1 MKFNDGAYPK
11 CSKAQAVPGA
21 LKAGA
26 CKSSIIGRGSTIV
39 DARGTTLGILNAD
52 LTAYNAERGLFILLR
67 VKQNP
72 ALDQVLRA
80 KLTRSNTLVTVLD
93 DSLRGIRAELTNFR
107 LVINPQAGRLKGKK
121 TPYAVLPKK
130 CPKSGK
136 FIIRTKYYF
145 QDYVTQKR
153 TGTSTTSGTVNKCR
167 K

>member
-1 MKFNDGAYPK
+1 MQVLDHR
-11 CSKAQAVPGA
+11 SR
-21 LKAGA
+21 LDHRRRA
-26 CKSSIIGRGSTIV
+26 C
-39 DARGTTLGILNAD
+39 TTLGILNAD

-130 CPKSGK
+130 CAEE
-136 FIIRTKYYF
+136 REVHH
-145 QDYVTQKR
+145 QDEVLLPGLRHAEADGHVHDLGHRQQVQEVV
-153 TGTSTTSGTVNKCR
+153 GPCA
-167 K
+167 